1 MTKENLSI
9 TTSKVAIRYGL
20 IYGLVA
26 IAISVVSTM
35 ANLRENTLVS
45 ILTFAVWIA
54 FIVLAIKYFKDNS
67 EGFITLGQGF
77 GIGLLVSVIG
87 SIISGIF
94 LIVYFKFLNPELW
107 EQQLDRVR
115 AEWEKQ
121 GMDDKSMQFAENFV
135 SPEAMLIF
143 SILGALLLGSVFS
156 VVVAAIMQ
164 KKKPAF

>member
-1 MTKENLSI
+1 MTTENISI

-20 IYGLVA
+20 VYGLVA
-26 IAISVVSTM
+26 IAISIITTM
-35 ANLRENTLVS
+35 ANLRENSLVNIFTS
-45 ILTFAVWIA
+45 IIWIA
-54 FIVLAIKYFKDNS
+54 FIVLAVKYFKDNS

-87 SIISGIF
+87 NVISGIF
-94 LIVYFKFLNPELW
+94 LIIYFKLINPELW
-107 EQQLDRVR
+107 EQQLEKIR

-121 GMDDKSMQFAENFV
+121 GLDEQAMEFAENFV
-135 SPEAMLIF
+135 TPQAMLLF

-156 VVVAAIMQ
+156 VVIAAIMQ